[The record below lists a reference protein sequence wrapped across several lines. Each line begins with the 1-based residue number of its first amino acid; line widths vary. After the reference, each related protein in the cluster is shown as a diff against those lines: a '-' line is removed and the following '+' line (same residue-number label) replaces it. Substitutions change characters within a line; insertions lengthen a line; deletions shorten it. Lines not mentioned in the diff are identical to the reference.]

1 MDRRAFISTLTGGL
15 IAAPLAMPAR
25 AQTKARRLAFLTPRS
40 RPSPPGHDAFSQ
52 AFVQGMR
59 ELGYVEGT
67 NLVVEWRY
75 ANGIYKSLP
84 DLAAE
89 LTRADPEVIVA
100 YGTAAAQALKKA
112 TSSIPIVVAAAVDLV
127 GSGIVES
134 LRRPGGNVTGLS
146 AIGVDLS
153 PKHLELLR
161 TVMPRLASVAVLINP
176 GNSTH
181 PAVLKNVV
189 ASAEKFAALKVVSAD
204 ARVPNDIEG
213 AFTVASRKGA
223 GAVIVATDAFYSGQG
238 PRLADAS
245 LKHHL
250 PTTSIYDENVQAG
263 CLMSYGQDIAAFHRQ
278 AATYV
283 DKILKGARPADL
295 PVEQPTKSQDR
306 QGHGPQDPPLAPAA
320 GGSGDRIGR
329 PPYASAPAPSMI
341 CAGAA
346 TLAVALAPLCLA
358 AAMPILWTK
367 TRSPAAKAAGSPMP
381 DPAAGFPPSESL
393 VGSQNLSPNN
403 PTPKVDHHMTPDP
416 PHASSVSRS
425 GCGCS
430 PSPGTSYPWAG
441 VSRVEGRGAV
451 LHQRAH
457 RPSAGRGPRAC

>member
-1 MDRRAFISTLTGGL
+1 MRWTCREGDDNVRATRGTPLKSGFCVPVHESAVGSGRIFPPASGTLGLANWEETTDFARLRGSMKAVMERRAFIGTLAGGL
-15 IAAPLAMPAR
+15 LAGHLAGPAR
-25 AQTKARRLAFLTPRS
+25 AQPKARRLAFLTPRS
-40 RPSPPGHDAFSQ
+40 RPSSPDHDAFSE

-59 ELGYVEGT
+59 DLGYVEGA

-75 ANGIYKSLP
+75 ANGNYKSLP

-89 LTRADPEVIVA
+89 IIHLEPEVIVT

-161 TVMPRLASVAVLINP
+161 TAMPRLASVAVLINP

-181 PAVLKNVV
+181 PAVLKNVE
-189 ASAEKFAALKVVSAD
+189 AAAERLALKVVPTD

-213 AFTVASRKGA
+213 AFAVASRKGA

-238 PRLADAS
+238 PRLAAAS

-250 PTTSIYDENVQAG
+250 PTISIYDESVQAG
-263 CLMSYGQDIAAFHRQ
+263 CLMSYGQNIAGFHRQ

-295 PVEQPTKSQDR
+295 PIEQPTTFE
-306 QGHGPQDPPLAPAA
+306 LA
-320 GGSGDRIGR
+320 IN
-329 PPYASAPAPSMI
+329 
-341 CAGAA
+341 
-346 TLAVALAPLCLA
+346 L
-358 AAMPILWTK
+358 
-367 TRSPAAKAAGSPMP
+367 KAARALGLTI
-381 DPAAGFPPSESL
+381 PPSL
-393 VGSQNLSPNN
+393 L
-403 PTPKVDHHMTPDP
+403 
-416 PHASSVSRS
+416 
-425 GCGCS
+425 
-430 PSPGTSYPWAG
+430 
-441 VSRVEGRGAV
+441 
-451 LHQRAH
+451 QRADQVIE
-457 RPSAGRGPRAC
+457 S